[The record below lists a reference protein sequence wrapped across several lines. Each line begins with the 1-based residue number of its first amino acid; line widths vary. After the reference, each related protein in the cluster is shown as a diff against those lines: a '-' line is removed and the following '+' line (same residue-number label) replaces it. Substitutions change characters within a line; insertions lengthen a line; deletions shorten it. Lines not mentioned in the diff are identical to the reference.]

1 MMITRG
7 KKQLLS
13 NDEITLGDEI
23 EITNETKDLDMSGH
37 VSIEIEPEAN
47 NYNKLTQ
54 ESDDNTNHQ
63 SSRIPFMS
71 NKFTP
76 LEMFETFYEDYID
89 FKRYM
94 NDVINSIKD
103 IKKMNNE
110 NDKYLNTIHNNN
122 IEVSNNKMLND
133 KIASLIE
140 ENEKLKNDNSRQL
153 KVIENLSIYRN
164 SDENSWKVVEPSKR
178 TLRRRNTVEK
188 DAETRYSPLNT
199 RNRFQHLQ
207 FTNDVNIEN
216 LEDMTQEL

>member
-1 MMITRG
+1 
-7 KKQLLS
+7 
-13 NDEITLGDEI
+13 
-23 EITNETKDLDMSGH
+23 MSGH

-54 ESDDNTNHQ
+54 ESDDNHQ

-71 NKFTP
+71 NKFAP
-76 LEMFETFYEDYID
+76 LEMFETLYEDYID

-164 SDENSWKVVEPSKR
+164 SDENSWKE
-178 TLRRRNTVEK
+178 
-188 DAETRYSPLNT
+188 
-199 RNRFQHLQ
+199 
-207 FTNDVNIEN
+207 
-216 LEDMTQEL
+216 